1 MNLDAHGESKYV
13 TGDLLQSALSCN
25 WPGIAAELRRHP
37 AGELPPFDLAQT
49 EIGIATSCDPNS
61 VVTRRGNGL
70 WQRTRVAP
78 GVIWTCP
85 AGVREEDIA
94 ISAWHECLHI
104 YLPPM
109 RFIQLS
115 EIRGGPAVE
124 AHHVRYLAGVHD
136 ALFREIAWTLI
147 AEMRDPTSAGR
158 MLVDTLALALTARL
172 AQAYAS
178 EPPRRPDGQTRHALD
193 EARLGRVVEYMAE
206 HIEEQIGLDDL
217 AAVACLSPFHFIRMF
232 RKRMGV
238 TPSRYL
244 GQMRLE
250 RAKSLLALGDASLSE
265 IALVCCFSSQ
275 ANFSRAF
282 RRATG
287 MTPGSYRGTLS

>member
-1 MNLDAHGESKYV
+1 MSCSQIAECTSFRLIPKDRVGSDDSLCRTAPMNLDAHGESKYV

-104 YLPPM
+104 IYLPCASSSCPK
-109 RFIQLS
+109 F
-115 EIRGGPAVE
+115 AV
-124 AHHVRYLAGVHD
+124 VLPSRP
-136 ALFREIAWTLI
+136 T
-147 AEMRDPTSAGR
+147 TSATSRACMMRSSGKSPGR
-158 MLVDTLALALTARL
+158 LSRKCGTR
-172 AQAYAS
+172 
-178 EPPRRPDGQTRHALD
+178 RRPAG
-193 EARLGRVVEYMAE
+193 
-206 HIEEQIGLDDL
+206 
-217 AAVACLSPFHFIRMF
+217 CSSIR
-232 RKRMGV
+232 
-238 TPSRYL
+238 SRW
-244 GQMRLE
+244 R
-250 RAKSLLALGDASLSE
+250 
-265 IALVCCFSSQ
+265 
-275 ANFSRAF
+275 
-282 RRATG
+282 
-287 MTPGSYRGTLS
+287 